1 MEGQMN
7 RATVLR
13 ASCILAAGSIALTTI
28 AAQDRTQ
35 LIGTIRDADGAPI
48 VGADVGVAAARLL
61 VQSDSGGRFVLRGVP
76 AGATRVT
83 ARRLGYTP
91 VSHDVIVAAGASDS
105 VALVMTA
112 QPLLLATVQVSEREM
127 RRQIA
132 IEEFYRRRIRST
144 GGVFI
149 TREDIDDRHASRLS
163 DVLRGVPGIAFVRS
177 RGGNGIRLVTSSVNR
192 RDCVPQYWV
201 DGVRMSNV
209 EIDDFSARDVEGLE
223 VYHGPATTPMR
234 FSQGSVTSCGTVVI
248 WTRVPGA

>member
-1 MEGQMN
+1 MHHW
-7 RATVLR
+7 AVLPAIVVVTA
-13 ASCILAAGSIALTTI
+13 ASVVAPTLV
-28 AAQDRTQ
+28 AAQERSQ
-35 LIGTIRDADGAPI
+35 LVGIIRDSAGAPI
-48 VGADVGVAAARLL
+48 VGADIGVAAARLL
-61 VQSDSGGRFVLRGVP
+61 AQTDADGRFILRGVP
-76 AGATRVT
+76 AGAARVT

-91 VSHDVIVAAGASDS
+91 LARDVVVVPGVSDS
-105 VALVMTA
+105 LQLVMA
-112 QPLLLATVQVSEREM
+112 QQPHLLATIQVSEREM

-149 TREDIDDRHASRLS
+149 TRDDIDDRHASRLS

-201 DGVRMSNV
+201 DGVRMTNV
-209 EIDDFSARDVEGLE
+209 EIDDFSAHDVEGLE

-234 FSQGSVTSCGTVVI
+234 FSQGAVTSCGTVVI

>member
-1 MEGQMN
+1 MKRMTLV
-7 RATVLR
+7 RATCV
-13 ASCILAAGSIALTTI
+13 LAATTI
-28 AAQDRTQ
+28 AASAIRAQERAQ
-35 LIGTIRDADGAPI
+35 LVGTIRDADGAPI
-48 VGADVGVAAARLL
+48 AGADIGVAAARLL
-61 VQSDSGGRFVLRGVP
+61 VQSDSSGRFVLRGVP
-76 AGATRVT
+76 PGAARLT
-83 ARRLGYTP
+83 ARRLGYSP
-91 VSHDVIVAAGASDS
+91 LSHDVVLVGGASDS
-105 VALVMTA
+105 ITLVMTT

-132 IEEFYRRRIRST
+132 IEEFYRRRIRAT

-149 TREDIDDRHASRLS
+149 TRDDIDDRHASRLS

-209 EIDDFSARDVEGLE
+209 EIDDFSARDVEGME

-234 FSQGSVTSCGTVVI
+234 FSQGGVTSCGTVVI

>member
-1 MEGQMN
+1 MN
-7 RATVLR
+7 RMPLVSAI
-13 ASCILAAGSIALTTI
+13 CILAATTMGARAI
-28 AAQDRTQ
+28 RGQARTQ
-35 LIGTIRDADGAPI
+35 LVGTIRDADGAPI
-48 VGADVGVAAARLL
+48 AGADIGIPAARLL
-61 VQSDSGGRFVLRGVP
+61 IQSDSGGRFVLRGVP
-76 AGATRVT
+76 VGSTHLT
-83 ARRLGYTP
+83 ARRLGYSP
-91 VSHDVIVAAGASDS
+91 LSHDVLIGSASDS
-105 VALVMTA
+105 ITLVMTT

-132 IEEFYRRRIRST
+132 IEEFYRRRIRAT

-149 TREDIDDRHASRLS
+149 TRDDIDDRHASRLS

-209 EIDDFSARDVEGLE
+209 EIDDFSARDVEGME

-234 FSQGSVTSCGTVVI
+234 FSQGGVTSCGTVVI